1 MAYQYNEL
9 KEKIT
14 AHAGKECADFAAT
27 LITATAG
34 DVLASWYLTQFTTPA
49 TLAALQELPAGEFIP
64 EEIKNK
70 MQTKRAREAAREAK
84 KRFDRVHEVEEIEAP
99 AALSIVVEWHKSKT
113 WGMNP
118 RARVATERV
127 ATYGSAS
134 GCGYDKESAAIA
146 GAFNANPEILK
157 IIYDHAEA
165 GGVFP
170 YGVSTFA
177 GLPSFDGGC
186 GVSCFYSIFEACGY
200 TFRRVASGKA
210 FNVYEITKLT
220 VQPVAAGIKRV

>member
-1 MAYQYNEL
+1 MVYQYNEL

-14 AHAGKECADFAAT
+14 AHAGKECADFAEKLT
-27 LITATAG
+27 TATAG
-34 DVLASWYLTQFTTPA
+34 DVSTSQYLKQYTTPA
-49 TLAALQELPAGEFIP
+49 TLAALQELPAGEPIP
-64 EEIKNK
+64 EEIKNR

-84 KRFDRVHEVEEIEAP
+84 KRLDRVHEVEEVEAP
-99 AALSIVVEWHKSKT
+99 AAVSVVVEWHKSQT

-118 RARVATERV
+118 RARVSAERV

-157 IIYDHAEA
+157 IIYDYAEA

-170 YGVSTFA
+170 YGVTVWA

-200 TFRRVASGKA
+200 TFRRAAGGKA
-210 FNVYEITKLT
+210 FDVYEITRK
-220 VQPVAAGIKRV
+220 

>member
-1 MAYQYNEL
+1 MTYQYNEL

-14 AHAGKECADFAAT
+14 ANAGKECADFAAKLT
-27 LITATAG
+27 TATAG
-34 DVLASWYLTQFTTPA
+34 DVLTSWYLKQYATPA
-49 TLAALQELPAGEFIP
+49 TLAALQELTAGEFIP

-84 KRFDRVHEVEEIEAP
+84 KRFDRIHEVEEVEAP
-99 AALSIVVEWHKSKT
+99 AAVSVVVEWHKSRT

-118 RARVATERV
+118 RARVTAGRV

-146 GAFNANPEILK
+146 SAFNQNPEILK
-157 IIYDHAEA
+157 ILYDHAEA
-165 GGVFP
+165 GEAFP
-170 YGVSTFA
+170 YGVTVWA

-186 GVSCFYSIFEACGY
+186 GVSCFYQIFEACGY
-200 TFRRVASGKA
+200 TFRQVASGKA
-210 FNVYEITKLT
+210 FDVYEIT
-220 VQPVAAGIKRV
+220 RN

>member
-1 MAYQYNEL
+1 MTYQFNEL

-14 AHAGKECADFAAT
+14 AHAGKECADFAAK
-27 LITATAG
+27 LATATVG
-34 DVLASWYLTQFTTPA
+34 DVLASWNLKQYATPA
-49 TLAALQELPAGEFIP
+49 TLIALQELPAGEPIP

-70 MQTKRAREAAREAK
+70 MQTKRAREAARDAK
-84 KRFDRVHEVEEIEAP
+84 KRFNRVHEVEEVEAP
-99 AALSIVVEWHKSKT
+99 AAVSVVVEWHISKT

-118 RARVATERV
+118 RARVAAERV

-134 GCGYDKESAAIA
+134 GCGYDKLSAAIT
-146 GAFNANPEILK
+146 GAFNQNSEILK
-157 IIYDHAEA
+157 ILYDHAEA

-186 GVSCFYSIFEACGY
+186 GVSCFYQIFEACGY
-200 TFRRVASGKA
+200 TFRQVASGKA
-210 FNVYEITKLT
+210 FDVYEIT
-220 VQPVAAGIKRV
+220 RN